1 MGSECSFTN
10 MFLWRNYFH
19 TYWTIDHDFLLI
31 KVKKSGKDFFLQPFG
46 GKDEDLPLV
55 IEELRTYHDNKGFE
69 FHGIYENSLERL
81 RPFAPTA
88 NYEEDRDNW
97 DYVYLQTDLANLS
110 GRKYHGQK
118 NHYNAFKKANPD
130 YAFEPI
136 NPNIYAECLAFGE
149 EWCRKKMMDDESVKY
164 EIQAI
169 REAFVNFTKLGLRGG
184 AIRVGGRIRA
194 FNFGRK
200 INNEV
205 AVQHVEKADPDIRGL
220 YTAITK
226 ECAEKIWTDVKY
238 LNREEDMG
246 LEGLRRAKE
255 SYHPVL
261 MVKKYNLFIE

>member
-1 MGSECSFTN
+1 
-10 MFLWRNYFH
+10 
-19 TYWTIDHDFLLI
+19 LI

-55 IEELRTYHDNKGFE
+55 IAELRTYHDNKGFE

-118 NHYNAFKKANPD
+118 NHYNSFKKTYPD
-130 YAFEPI
+130 YTFEMI

-169 REAFVNFTKLGLRGG
+169 REAFVNFNKLGLRGG
-184 AIRVGGRIRA
+184 AIRVGGKIRA

-200 INNEV
+200 INDEV
-205 AVQHVEKADPDIRGL
+205 AVQHVEKADP
-220 YTAITK
+220 
-226 ECAEKIWTDVKY
+226 
-238 LNREEDMG
+238 
-246 LEGLRRAKE
+246 
-255 SYHPVL
+255 
-261 MVKKYNLFIE
+261 